1 MADLLK
7 KVLVIF
13 ISIVVVFA
21 LVFLFPY
28 VKKLPLSGQDIFILK
43 NIRLTMFLTAFAV
56 GGILSLC
63 GLVFQTVFDNPL
75 ATPYTLGV
83 SAGASF
89 GVVVYVI
96 FFQSYFWLSLSLP
109 AFLGGLVSIG
119 VIFVVASSIKRLSSE
134 IILLSGVALN
144 FFFGSLILFFQY
156 YADQYD
162 TFEITRWLMGGISGG
177 DLTSLYF
184 LFLTGFVLLCFFLFN
199 FQKLDLFLL
208 GEILG
213 EAKGLDTS
221 TYRLLFIVVCSLAVS
236 VSVAFAGPVGFVGII
251 IPHLSKKL
259 FGIKHK
265 NALFYSFFL
274 GGVSLAVCQAIAVK
288 ILYPA
293 MLPVGVVTAIIGT
306 PVFLYILISKAEK

>member
-1 MADLLK
+1 MADLFK
-7 KVLVIF
+7 KALVAF
-13 ISIVVVFA
+13 ISVVAVLA
-21 LVFLFPY
+21 LAFLFPY
-28 VKKLPLSGQDIFILK
+28 IKKLPLSGQDIFILK

-89 GVVVYVI
+89 GVVLYVV
-96 FFQSYFWLSLSLP
+96 FFQSYFGLSLSVP
-109 AFLGGLVSIG
+109 AFFGGLVSVG
-119 VIFVVASSIKRLSSE
+119 VIFAVASSVKRSSSE

-177 DLTSLYF
+177 DFASVFF
-184 LFLTGFVLLCFFLFN
+184 LFLTCFALLWFFLFN
-199 FQKLDLFLL
+199 SKKLDLFLL
-208 GEILG
+208 GEVLG
-213 EAKGLDTS
+213 EAKGLDAS
-221 TYRLLFIVVCSLAVS
+221 AYRLLFIVVCSLAVS
-236 VSVAFAGPVGFVGII
+236 VSVAVAGPIGFVGII

-274 GGVSLAVCQAIAVK
+274 GGISLAVCQAMAVK
-288 ILYPA
+288 VLYPA